1 MLIDTFE
8 KYSGRR
14 YNDFFSVDDTRE
26 LARRAH
32 AKGIEFWIAGSIKR
46 QEVGAYVKAGVDLI
60 CFGGA
65 ARYKSGSRV
74 TKGGGG
80 TRDEEIKLPLVR
92 QLVREFDRADPKR
105 RARKRRR

>member
-1 MLIDTFE
+1 MQ
-8 KYSGRR
+8 S
-14 YNDFFSVDDTRE
+14 
-26 LARRAH
+26 LA
-32 AKGIEFWIAGSIKR
+32 GVGPDLFDCYAGY
-46 QEVGAYVKAGVDLI
+46 QLTAYVKAGVDLI

-65 ARYKSGSRV
+65 ARYESGSRV